1 MSGIVGPIANGGN
14 SMRPIEE
21 RVDSVFWQ
29 ALKCVEYRIPRRT
42 DLKRPGLLLSLG
54 LRYGLMGAA
63 AAHHLILT
71 STEAESEELGAL
83 FFSWPGM
90 VEDHVRLDVRHRL
103 PFLCSETMP
112 MLLGRLAKRPLQI
125 HLSQHP
131 ELVPVR
137 RCLEI
142 VVEEFTREHESAITA
157 GWPFY
162 ARPRARRIFSEVA
175 QESLAFAKRFY
186 DRRECGIAEIAE
198 IALIGD

>member
-1 MSGIVGPIANGGN
+1 M
-14 SMRPIEE
+14 
-21 RVDSVFWQ
+21 DLVFWQ
-29 ALKCVEYRIPRRT
+29 ALRCVEYRLPRQSELR
-42 DLKRPGLLLSLG
+42 RPGFLLALG

-71 STEAESEELGAL
+71 ATEAEAEDLGEC
-83 FFSWPGM
+83 FRTWPSM
-90 VEDHVRLDVRHRL
+90 VEDHLRYEVRHRL
-103 PFLCSETMP
+103 PFATSDAMP

-142 VVEEFTREHESAITA
+142 VVEEYTKEHEGALA
-157 GWPFY
+157 ADWPFFL
-162 ARPRARRIFSEVA
+162 RNRARRLFEDASR
-175 QESLAFAKRFY
+175 QSLGFALRFY
-186 DRRECGIAEIAE
+186 ERRECGIEEVPE